1 MEEVIKNNE
10 SLDVDTSS
18 TTQVDNNEASKINTP
33 RKSGIELLKI
43 IAIFLIVLSH
53 VLRTLSGSGSESLLG
68 DWVINFTS
76 QGSGFRNLVLCILQ
90 YSGQLGNIIFVVCS
104 SWFLLDKETSN
115 KKKLLRIF
123 IDVFVIS
130 IIYLICLG
138 AYMGFKTLTIEEI
151 IKSIFP
157 NYFAAN
163 WFITCYFVFAL
174 ISPILNKVIKSFSKN
189 THFVVSLVFFFL
201 FFIAGFIYGPDSNI
215 NCALIVWITIYFIV
229 AYFKLYGQKF
239 CASKKINIILLL
251 IGILGIITIT
261 AITYY
266 LGTKIS
272 LLQNATSWS
281 KANSPFFLCI
291 AFGSL
296 NLFNK
301 TKFTNKF
308 INYISS
314 LSFLIYIIHDN
325 ILFRTYIRPQIWNY
339 IYTNLGYN
347 LLFVWLLVYTIVL
360 FVVAML
366 ISVLYNVSLRK
377 SIHKLSDK
385 IYQLL
390 VKIINW
396 CQTKLINIIK

>member
-1 MEEVIKNNE
+1 MNEIIENND
-10 SLDVDTSS
+10 SFVVDTSS
-18 TTQVDNNEASKINTP
+18 TTSIDNEAINKPKAP

-43 IAIFLIVLSH
+43 IEIILIVLSH
-53 VLRTLSGSGSESLLG
+53 VLNTLDGAESLSGE
-68 DWVINFTS
+68 WVIDFTTP
-76 QGSGFRNLVLCILQ
+76 GSGLTNLVLSILQ

-104 SWFLLDKETSN
+104 SWFLVDKDTSN

-123 IDVFVIS
+123 LDVFVIS
-130 IIYLICLG
+130 IIYLIVIGLCV
-138 AYMGFKTLTIEEI
+138 GFKTFTIKEI

-157 NYFAAN
+157 NYFCNN

-174 ISPILNKVIKSFSKN
+174 ITPILNKIIKSFN
-189 THFVVSLVFFFL
+189 QQIHFIVSLVFFLL
-201 FFIAGFIYGPDSNI
+201 FFIAGFVYGPNSTFSNT
-215 NCALIVWITIYFIV
+215 LIIWITIYFIV

-239 CASKKINIILLL
+239 CESKKINITLLL
-251 IGILGIITIT
+251 IGVLGIIAITTIT
-261 AITYY
+261 YF

-272 LLQNATSWS
+272 LIKDNTRWS
-281 KANSPFFLCI
+281 KPNSPLFLFI

-296 NLFNK
+296 NLFNRA
-301 TKFTNKF
+301 KFTSKF

-314 LSFLIYIIHDN
+314 LSFLIYITHEN
-325 ILFRTYIRPQIWNY
+325 LLFRTYIRPQIWNY